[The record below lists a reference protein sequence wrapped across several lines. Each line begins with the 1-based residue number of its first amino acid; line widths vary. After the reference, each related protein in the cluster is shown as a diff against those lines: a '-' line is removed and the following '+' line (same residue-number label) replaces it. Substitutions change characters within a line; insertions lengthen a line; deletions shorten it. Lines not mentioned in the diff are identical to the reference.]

1 MTKTTV
7 ALFALASLPVAASA
21 SVVITEAHPSGS
33 GNGTYGADWFEVT
46 NTGGAAVDIT
56 GWKVDDS
63 SNALASALALR
74 LITSIPAGGSA
85 IFIES
90 NASGTN
96 DATVTAAFINAW
108 FGGVAPSGFLIGTYG
123 GSGIGLSTTSDA
135 VVLFDALGDR
145 VTGVQF
151 GAATTGVSFDN
162 SAGLGGTSAPFP
174 TLSTLSVAGVNGAYV
189 AGAETGS
196 PGVVPAPGAIALLGA
211 GGLLVGRRRR
221 A

>member
-1 MTKTTV
+1 MTTTAI
-7 ALFALASLPVAASA
+7 ALLALTTLAGAAHA
-21 SVVITEAHPSGS
+21 DIVITEVHPSGS
-33 GNGTYGADWFEVT
+33 GNGTYNADWFEVT

-56 GWKVDDS
+56 GWRVDDS
-63 SNALASALALR
+63 SNAFASALALR
-74 LITSIPAGGSA
+74 LVTSIPAGASV

-96 DATVTAAFINAW
+96 DATVTANFINAW
-108 FGGVAPSGFLIGTYG
+108 FGGTAPSGFQIGTYG

-135 VVLFDALGDR
+135 VVLFDSGEAR

-151 GAATTGVSFDN
+151 GASTTGFSFDN
-162 SAGLGGTSAPFP
+162 TAGLGGTSAPFP
-174 TLSTLSVAGVNGAYV
+174 TLGTLSVAGVNGAYV

-196 PGVVPAPGAIALLGA
+196 PGVVPAPSAIALLAA
-211 GGLLVGRRRR
+211 GGLLIGRRRR